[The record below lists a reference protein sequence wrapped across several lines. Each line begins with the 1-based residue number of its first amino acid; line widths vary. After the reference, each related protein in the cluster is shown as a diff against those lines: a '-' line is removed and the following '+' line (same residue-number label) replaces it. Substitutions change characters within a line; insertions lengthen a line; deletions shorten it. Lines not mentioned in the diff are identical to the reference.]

1 MDGFNEDVLRDLGNG
16 DEVCG
21 VLHAESVF
29 GGAEDL
35 DGVVGGTEGLQAL
48 IGLLAVVEAG
58 GHAVDAKEG
67 VGDEF
72 WGGPLSGL
80 LGVVAFD
87 VAVYFADFEADVVP
101 V

>member
-1 MDGFNEDVLRDLGNG
+1 M
-16 DEVCG
+16 
-21 VLHAESVF
+21 
-29 GGAEDL
+29 
-35 DGVVGGTEGLQAL
+35 DGVVGGAESFEAL

-58 GHAVDAKEG
+58 GHAMDAEEG

-101 V
+101 VCRRAGSVSCSERGER